1 MDDAAKL
8 GELLK
13 LPNLEQETI
22 TMINAKMREYIG
34 DIKPLT
40 PAQKDEVAS
49 LMSEWING
57 AAKEGGA

>member
-1 MDDAAKL
+1 MVDDAAKL

-13 LPNLEQETI
+13 LPNLEEETI

-40 PAQKDEVAS
+40 PAQKDEVTS
-49 LMSEWING
+49 LVSEWFNG
-57 AAKEGGA
+57 AKEGGA